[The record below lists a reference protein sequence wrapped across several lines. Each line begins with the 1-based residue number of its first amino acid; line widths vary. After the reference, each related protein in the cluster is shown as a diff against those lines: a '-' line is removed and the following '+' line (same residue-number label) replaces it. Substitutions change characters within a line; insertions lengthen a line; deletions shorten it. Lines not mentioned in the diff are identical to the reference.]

1 MILVFSKAKLLI
13 IYLLKFTLQ
22 FPRDLNITFLALRI
36 SFSSIP
42 CGDETESEL
51 EMEQIVDLFPRG

>member
-1 MILVFSKAKLLI
+1 MFSKAKLLI

-36 SFSSIP
+36 SFSS
-42 CGDETESEL
+42 DETESEL